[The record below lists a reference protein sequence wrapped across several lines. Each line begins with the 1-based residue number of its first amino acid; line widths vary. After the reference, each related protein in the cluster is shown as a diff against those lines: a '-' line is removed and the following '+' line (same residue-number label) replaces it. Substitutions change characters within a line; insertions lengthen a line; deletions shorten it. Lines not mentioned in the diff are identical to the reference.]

1 MPSPPPSFSVA
12 DGSIRLRRRHVARV
26 DLRLAFGLLA
36 ISRHR
41 KKKDGLLA
49 RSSFAPRLVL
59 ASPRQSHEH
68 GWVLSGA
75 VRVVVV
81 ALQPL

>member
-1 MPSPPPSFSVA
+1 MTEPPVFAAVA
-12 DGSIRLRRRHVARV
+12 TRLE
-26 DLRLAFGLLA
+26 FG
-36 ISRHR
+36 RHR

-68 GWVLSGA
+68 VWVLPGA
-75 VRVVVV
+75 VGVVVV
-81 ALQPL
+81 ALQTL